1 MTTLA
6 QSNLAAGT
14 YTPSQRYAGDAQI
27 VSVNATLAAGQNL
40 PDLSV
45 LGRITATG
53 LLTLCN
59 TGAADG
65 SQTPVAILVE
75 ATNAVA
81 NSAVA
86 VYTAATAQGV
96 ECTQADVDALFA
108 VADVTTQEPFTA
120 MGRLGV
126 QIVQPVEP

>member
-6 QSNLAAGT
+6 SSNLAAGT
-14 YTPSQRYAGDAQI
+14 FTPSQRYAGDAQI
-27 VSVNATLAAGQNL
+27 VSTNATLIAGQNL

-45 LGRITATG
+45 LGRITASG

-65 SQTPVAILVE
+65 SQVPVAILVE

-81 NSAVA
+81 NTATA
-86 VYTAATAQGV
+86 VYVAGEFNIDSLNWHASFST
-96 ECTQADVDALFA
+96 DALKLAAFNNGLSGA
-108 VADVTTQEPFTA
+108 LVLRKPAYSA
-120 MGRLGV
+120 A
-126 QIVQPVEP
+126 

>member
-14 YTPSQRYAGDAQI
+14 FTPSQRYAGDADLI
-27 VSVNATLAAGQNL
+27 TNTFTLAAGQNL

-45 LGRITATG
+45 VGRITATG

-59 TGAADG
+59 SAAADG
-65 SQTPVAILVE
+65 SQVPVAILVE

-81 NSAVA
+81 NTQTAFYVA
-86 VYTAATAQGV
+86 GEFNIDQLNWHSSFNT
-96 ECTQADVDALFA
+96 DAL
-108 VADVTTQEPFTA
+108 
-120 MGRLGV
+120 RLAAFGV
-126 QIVQPVEP
+126 NGSLIMRKPAYSGA

>member
-86 VYTAATAQGV
+86 VYTAGEVNIDSLNWHVSFSTDAQKLAAFSNGLSGSLILRKP
-96 ECTQADVDALFA
+96 AYS
-108 VADVTTQEPFTA
+108 
-120 MGRLGV
+120 G
-126 QIVQPVEP
+126 I

>member
-14 YTPSQRYAGDAQI
+14 FTPSQRYAGDAQI

-40 PDLSV
+40 PDLTV
-45 LGRITATG
+45 LGRITASG
-53 LLTLCN
+53 LLTICN

-75 ATNAVA
+75 ATNAVS
-81 NSAVA
+81 NTTVA
-86 VYTAATAQGV
+86 VYTAGEFNIDQLNWHASFTTDAQKLAAFSNGLSGSLV
-96 ECTQADVDALFA
+96 LRKPAYS
-108 VADVTTQEPFTA
+108 
-120 MGRLGV
+120 G
-126 QIVQPVEP
+126 I

>member
-86 VYTAATAQGV
+86 VYTAGEFNIDQLNWHSSFNT
-96 ECTQADVDALFA
+96 DAL
-108 VADVTTQEPFTA
+108 
-120 MGRLGV
+120 RLNAFGV
-126 QIVQPVEP
+126 NGSIIMRKPGYSG